1 MQQIKSTKKNKKK
14 KSRPG
19 LRWKDDDEVER
30 D

>member
-1 MQQIKSTKKNKKK
+1 MQQIKSTKIK

-19 LRWKDDDEVER
+19 LRWKDDDDDDEVER